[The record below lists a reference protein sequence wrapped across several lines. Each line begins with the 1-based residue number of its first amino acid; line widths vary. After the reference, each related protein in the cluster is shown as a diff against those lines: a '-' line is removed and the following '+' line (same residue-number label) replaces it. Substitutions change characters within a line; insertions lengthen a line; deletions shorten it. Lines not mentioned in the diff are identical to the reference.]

1 MRLYLNQLGGEGL
14 ATSRG
19 RRGHQITDKGLVE
32 LRGVDVLDR
41 VGYLSARIDQMT
53 FKMTFDL
60 ATRTGSVVV
69 NTSLVDPRHLADCV
83 DEVCQVFA
91 KGYAMGNRVAL
102 LAPGETVGS
111 LTIPPETVGFCTVC
125 SITLNGV
132 LLKHG
137 IPTISRFGGLLE
149 VRHGQ
154 PTRFVEVIHY
164 DGTTIDPLE
173 VFIRSRMTDYRG
185 AIRDGNGLIGASF
198 RELPEDS
205 RETVLNISQR
215 LSAVGLGGLLEVGLP
230 GRPLLGL
237 SVSPGRIGAAIV
249 GGLNP
254 IAILTEMDRRVDSR
268 ALAGWLDYHR
278 LFPYEELPA
287 ALQPYLRYTDS
298 PRLGASAR
306 GNPRLRRI
314 GGTRIANRRRPDE
327 LGAGRA
333 PRWSQSGWP
342 ISFGVPAGDGLSGRA
357 RTRQAAVA
365 HQVPVDCAVRGA
377 ASLLNRPD
385 DERLPAAAIARGED
399 PLHVR
404 RIV

>member
-1 MRLYLNQLGGEGL
+1 LSERAVRLYLNQLSSEGL
-14 ATSRG
+14 VASLG
-19 RRGHQITDKGLVE
+19 RRGHSITDKGTVE
-32 LRGVDVLDR
+32 LRGTHVLDR

-69 NTSLVDPRHLADCV
+69 NMSLVDPNLLADCV

-91 KGYAMGNRVAL
+91 KGYAMGNRLAL
-102 LAPGETVGS
+102 LAPGETVGVF
-111 LTIPPETVGFCTVC
+111 TVPPDQVGFCTVC

-137 IPTISRFGGLLE
+137 IPTNSRFGGLLE
-149 VRHGQ
+149 LRDGH

-164 DGTTIDPLE
+164 EGTTIDPLE

-205 RETVLNISQR
+205 RETVLNISER
-215 LSAVGLGGLLEVGLP
+215 LQAIGLGGLLEVGLP
-230 GRPLLGL
+230 GQLLLGL

-254 IAILTEMDRRVDSR
+254 IAILTEMDHRVVSR

-278 LFPYEELPA
+278 LFPYEELPK
-287 ALQPYLRYTDS
+287 ALQAY
-298 PRLGASAR
+298 
-306 GNPRLRRI
+306 RR
-314 GGTRIANRRRPDE
+314 
-327 LGAGRA
+327 
-333 PRWSQSGWP
+333 
-342 ISFGVPAGDGLSGRA
+342 
-357 RTRQAAVA
+357 
-365 HQVPVDCAVRGA
+365 
-377 ASLLNRPD
+377 
-385 DERLPAAAIARGED
+385 
-399 PLHVR
+399 
-404 RIV
+404 

>member
-1 MRLYLNQLGGEGL
+1 MQKTQRHRAEILRVLSQSTLPMSSTQIAKCLEGTGHVLSERAVRLYLNQLRGDGL
-14 ATSRG
+14 TTSQG
-19 RRGHQITDKGLVE
+19 RRGHLITDTGLVE
-32 LRGVDVLDR
+32 VRGAQILQR

-69 NTSLVDPRHLADCV
+69 NMSLVDPRQLADCV

-91 KGYAMGNRVAL
+91 KGYAMGTRVAL

-111 LTIPPETVGFCTVC
+111 LTVPSDKVGLCTVC

-149 VRHGQ
+149 LRGGE

-164 DGTTIDPLE
+164 EGTTIDPLE

-205 RETVLNISQR
+205 RETVLNISER
-215 LSAVGLGGLLEVGLP
+215 LVAIGLGGLVEVGLP
-230 GRPLLGL
+230 GQSVLGL
-237 SVSPGRIGAAIV
+237 SVSLGRIGAAIV

-254 IAILTEMDRRVDSR
+254 IAILTEMDHRVQSR
-268 ALAGWLDYHR
+268 AMAGWLDYHR
-278 LFPYEELPA
+278 LFPYEELPRT
-287 ALQPYLRYTDS
+287 LQPY
-298 PRLGASAR
+298 
-306 GNPRLRRI
+306 
-314 GGTRIANRRRPDE
+314 
-327 LGAGRA
+327 
-333 PRWSQSGWP
+333 
-342 ISFGVPAGDGLSGRA
+342 VP
-357 RTRQAAVA
+357 
-365 HQVPVDCAVRGA
+365 
-377 ASLLNRPD
+377 
-385 DERLPAAAIARGED
+385 
-399 PLHVR
+399 
-404 RIV
+404 